1 MERAYSLVNRFLEN
15 IIAVLMA
22 FIVLLLF
29 AEVVSRYGFNAP
41 ISWSEEMA
49 TYAFI
54 WMLYI
59 GAGVAFYRNVHIR
72 VDYISAKLA
81 PGTMKKIEFSLNL
94 IMGSFFIFL
103 VIMGMRFVLP
113 NLHADS
119 YTLPVIKLGW
129 VYAAVPVGALL
140 MLCNVLRNIYMTYHI
155 GKSSPG

>member
-1 MERAYSLVNRFLEN
+1 MGKIYALGNRFLEY

-29 AEVVSRYGFNAP
+29 MEVVSRYVFNAP
-41 ISWSEEMA
+41 ISWSEEIA
-49 TYAFI
+49 TYAFV
-54 WMLYI
+54 WMIYI

-72 VDYISAKLA
+72 VDYLSGKLA

-113 NLHADS
+113 NLQADS

-129 VYAAVPVGALL
+129 FYAAVPVGALL
-140 MLCNVLRNIYMTYHI
+140 MLCNVVRNIYMTYHI
-155 GKSSPG
+155 DKSAPE